1 MPSLDVLKCIAQA
14 YKTNRLV
21 ITVPWVVKFLGMMD
35 RVSCALPIYQTV
47 LRLLLR
53 LYLDL
58 RHGHYDNFNGKTLI
72 LPSQTILLLRLSL
85 GWLFEA
91 SFIQEGLFYSWCF
104 KSDEISMCRYLIH
117 IINIAKSC

>member
-1 MPSLDVLKCIAQA
+1 MPSLDVLKCVVQA
-14 YKTNRLV
+14 YKTHRLV
-21 ITVPWVVKFLGMMD
+21 MTVPWVVKFLGMMD

-58 RHGHYDNFNGKTLI
+58 RHGHYDNFNGKSLV
-72 LPSQTILLLRLSL
+72 LPPQTVLLLRLSL

-91 SFIQEGLFYSWCF
+91 PFIQESLFYSWCF
-104 KSDEISMCRYLIH
+104 NQDDISMCMYYLL
-117 IINIAKSC
+117 S